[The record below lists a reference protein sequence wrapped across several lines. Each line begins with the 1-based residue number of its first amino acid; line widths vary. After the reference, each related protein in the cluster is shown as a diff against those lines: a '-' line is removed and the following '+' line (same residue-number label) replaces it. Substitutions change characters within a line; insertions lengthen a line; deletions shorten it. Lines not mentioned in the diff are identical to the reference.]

1 MSARFLD
8 EADGGTAPGAARL
21 RRTERAE
28 TPLRRT
34 ERGHMV
40 SVRMTYAVTRTVRMT
55 YAGVQAKVE
64 VSITKR

>member
-1 MSARFLD
+1 
-8 EADGGTAPGAARL
+8 
-21 RRTERAE
+21 
-28 TPLRRT
+28 
-34 ERGHMV
+34 MV